1 LIKKIITL
9 AIILGVSIPIIG
21 LIYYSGMIFEISNL
35 EETNLE
41 ETNLEETNLEE
52 TNLEEIN
59 LQNDFLIA
67 PDVVIPMKVSRPGCD
82 IEDICYIPS
91 NIVVEKG
98 KSVTWLNEDSSFH
111 SVTSGFYPEP
121 SGFFD
126 SGHLDPYQSYTLS
139 FDEIGTYDYFC
150 TLHPW
155 MFAQV
160 IVE

>member
-1 LIKKIITL
+1 
-9 AIILGVSIPIIG
+9 VSIIG
-21 LIYYSGMIFEISNL
+21 LSLSSLNS
-35 EETNLE
+35 EETISENY
-41 ETNLEETNLEE
+41 NS
-52 TNLEEIN
+52 EEIG

-67 PDVVIPMKVSRPGCD
+67 PDVVIPIKVSRPGCD

-91 NIVVEKG
+91 TIVVEKG

-121 SGFFD
+121 SGLFD
-126 SGHLDPYQSYTLS
+126 SGHLDPYESYTLS
-139 FDEIGTYDYFC
+139 FNDLGTYDYFC

-155 MFAQV
+155 MKAQV

>member
-1 LIKKIITL
+1 M
-9 AIILGVSIPIIG
+9 GVSISVIG
-21 LIYYSGMIFEISNL
+21 LSISGMNF
-35 EETNLE
+35 EETNSE
-41 ETNLEETNLEE
+41 ESNFEDIDSQA
-52 TNLEEIN
+52 EEIME
-59 LQNDFLIA
+59 A
-67 PDVVIPMKVSRPGCD
+67 DVIIPMKVSRPGCD

-111 SVTSGFYPEP
+111 SVTSGFYPKP
-121 SGFFD
+121 SGLFD
-126 SGHLDPYQSYTLS
+126 SGHLDPYQSYTLF

-155 MFAQV
+155 MKAQV

>member
-1 LIKKIITL
+1 MIKKIITL
-9 AIILGVSIPIIG
+9 TIILGISISIIALSLSG
-21 LIYYSGMIFEISNL
+21 LNSED
-35 EETNLE
+35 TNSE
-41 ETNLEETNLEE
+41 D
-52 TNLEEIN
+52 IN
-59 LQNDFLIA
+59 SEVIGNVQNDFIIP
-67 PDVVIPMKVSRPGCD
+67 PDVIIPIKVSRPGCD
-82 IEDICYIPS
+82 IDDICYIPS

-121 SGFFD
+121 SGLFD

-139 FDEIGTYDYFC
+139 FDEYGVYDYFC

-155 MFAQV
+155 MKAQV

>member
-1 LIKKIITL
+1 M
-9 AIILGVSIPIIG
+9 GVSISIIG
-21 LIYYSGMIFEISNL
+21 LSISGMNF
-35 EETNLE
+35 EETNFE
-41 ETNLEETNLEE
+41 DIDSQA
-52 TNLEEIN
+52 EEIMK
-59 LQNDFLIA
+59 A
-67 PDVVIPMKVSRPGCD
+67 DVIIPMKVSRPGCD

>member
-1 LIKKIITL
+1 MIKKIITL
-9 AIILGVSIPIIG
+9 AIILGISVSIIG
-21 LIYYSGMIFEISNL
+21 LSLSNYNF
-35 EETNLE
+35 EETNSE
-41 ETNLEETNLEE
+41 ETTVKV
-52 TNLEEIN
+52 EEI
-59 LQNDFLIA
+59 IKA
-67 PDVVIPMKVSRPGCD
+67 DVIIPIKVSRPGCD

-121 SGFFD
+121 SGLFD

-139 FDEIGTYDYFC
+139 FDEFGTYDYFC

-155 MFAQV
+155 MKAQV

>member
-1 LIKKIITL
+1 MWNEIIKKITII
-9 AIILGVSIPIIG
+9 AIILGISVSIIG
-21 LIYYSGMIFEISNL
+21 LSLSGMVF
-35 EETNLE
+35 EETNSE
-41 ETNLEETNLEE
+41 ETNS
-52 TNLEEIN
+52 EEIN
-59 LQNDFLIA
+59 LQNDFLIT

>member
-1 LIKKIITL
+1 MIKKIITL
-9 AIILGVSIPIIG
+9 AIILGISISIIG
-21 LIYYSGMIFEISNL
+21 LSLSNYNF
-35 EETNLE
+35 EETNSE
-41 ETNLEETNLEE
+41 ETTVKV
-52 TNLEEIN
+52 EEI
-59 LQNDFLIA
+59 IKA
-67 PDVVIPMKVSRPGCD
+67 DVIIPIKVSRPGCD
-82 IEDICYIPS
+82 VEDICYIPP

-121 SGFFD
+121 SGLFD

-139 FDEIGTYDYFC
+139 FDEFGTYDYFC

-155 MFAQV
+155 MKAQV

>member
-1 LIKKIITL
+1 MGIS
-9 AIILGVSIPIIG
+9 VSIIG
-21 LIYYSGMIFEISNL
+21 LFLFNYNS
-35 EETNLE
+35 EETSSE
-41 ETNLEETNLEE
+41 ETKIEI
-52 TNLEEIN
+52 EEI
-59 LQNDFLIA
+59 IEA
-67 PDVVIPMKVSRPGCD
+67 DVIIPIKVSRPGCD
-82 IEDICYIPS
+82 IEDICYIPP

-121 SGFFD
+121 SGLFD

-139 FDEIGTYDYFC
+139 FDEYGVYDYFC

-155 MFAQV
+155 MKAQV

>member
-1 LIKKIITL
+1 MGIS
-9 AIILGVSIPIIG
+9 VSIIG
-21 LIYYSGMIFEISNL
+21 LFLFNYNS
-35 EETNLE
+35 EETSSE
-41 ETNLEETNLEE
+41 ETKIAI
-52 TNLEEIN
+52 EEI
-59 LQNDFLIA
+59 IEA
-67 PDVVIPMKVSRPGCD
+67 DVIIPIKVSRPGCD
-82 IEDICYIPS
+82 IEDICYIPP

-121 SGFFD
+121 SGLFD

-139 FDEIGTYDYFC
+139 FDEYGVYDYFC

-155 MFAQV
+155 MKAQV